1 MADRACSNSS
11 SSLRQLIWDFF
22 QYMDTNHDGRVS
34 FLEFTQFLQQNGYNR
49 VNPNIINNLDTDGDR
64 CLDFYE
70 VLTFY
75 YIVKIAVW
83 ERAFHGLNAN
93 MVTTSAYFDAGV
105 DSVPTNNH
113 SVGDTT
119 GDWLCGF
126 ASNIGGGDV
135 LAADL

>member
-22 QYMDTNHDGRVS
+22 QSMDTNHDGRVS

-75 YIVKIAVW
+75 YIVKTRSVW
-83 ERAFHGLNAN
+83 CDSCRANLHSL
-93 MVTTSAYFDAGV
+93 YFTCV
-105 DSVPTNNH
+105 ECFDS
-113 SVGDTT
+113 
-119 GDWLCGF
+119 
-126 ASNIGGGDV
+126 
-135 LAADL
+135 